1 MMLYNFIMTKEVQS
15 QTPQSQPY
23 SDMAARKIV
32 LILGFV
38 MTLLGFVAMLYA
50 SLAFFFPAA
59 NFIKSVLAFDLVKGL
74 YIASLALSFV
84 GVVFSVAGANTKKGL
99 ARLSFFF
106 GTFGFI
112 FSAAFLVV
120 VLFFGTL
127 MPF

>member
-1 MMLYNFIMTKEVQS
+1 MRVYTLSMAKEIQS
-15 QTPQSQPY
+15 QTVQSQPY

-32 LILGFV
+32 LILGFL
-38 MTLLGFVAMLYA
+38 MTLLGFLAMVYS
-50 SLAFFFPAA
+50 SLVFFFPAA
-59 NFIKSVLAFDLVKGL
+59 NFIKSILAADLTKGL

-112 FSAAFLVV
+112 LSAAFLVV

>member
-1 MMLYNFIMTKEVQS
+1 MAKEIQS
-15 QTPQSQPY
+15 QTTQSQPY

-38 MTLLGFVAMLYA
+38 MTLLGFLIMIYA
-50 SLAFFFPAA
+50 SLVFFFPAA
-59 NFIKSVLAFDLVKGL
+59 NFVKSVLGGDLVRGL

-127 MPF
+127 LPF

>member
-1 MMLYNFIMTKEVQS
+1 MTKEIQP
-15 QTPQSQPY
+15 QTAQSQPY

-38 MTLLGFVAMLYA
+38 MTLLGFLTMIYA
-50 SLAFFFPAA
+50 SLVFFFPAA
-59 NFIKSVLAFDLVKGL
+59 NFVKSVLGGDLVRGL

-84 GVVFSVAGANTKKGL
+84 GVVFSVAGANTKTGL

>member
-1 MMLYNFIMTKEVQS
+1 MTKEIQP
-15 QTPQSQPY
+15 QTAQSQPY

-38 MTLLGFVAMLYA
+38 MTLLGFLIMIYA
-50 SLAFFFPAA
+50 SLVFFFPAA
-59 NFIKSVLAFDLVKGL
+59 NFVKSVLAGDLVRGL
-74 YIASLALSFV
+74 YISSLALSFV

>member
-1 MMLYNFIMTKEVQS
+1 MTKEIQP
-15 QTPQSQPY
+15 QTTQSQPY

-38 MTLLGFVAMLYA
+38 MTLLGFLIMIYA
-50 SLAFFFPAA
+50 SLVFFFPAA
-59 NFIKSVLAFDLVKGL
+59 NFAKSVLGGDLVRGL

-112 FSAAFLVV
+112 FSAAFFVV

>member
-1 MMLYNFIMTKEVQS
+1 
-15 QTPQSQPY
+15 
-23 SDMAARKIV
+23 MAARKIV

-38 MTLLGFVAMLYA
+38 MTLLVFLIMIYA
-50 SLAFFFPAA
+50 SLVFFFPAA
-59 NFIKSVLAFDLVKGL
+59 NFVKSVLGGDLVRGL

>member
-1 MMLYNFIMTKEVQS
+1 MTKEIQP
-15 QTPQSQPY
+15 QTAQSQPY

-38 MTLLGFVAMLYA
+38 MTLLGFLIMIYA
-50 SLAFFFPAA
+50 SLVFFCPAA
-59 NFIKSVLAFDLVKGL
+59 NFVKSVLGGDLVRGL

-112 FSAAFLVV
+112 FSAAFFVV

>member
-1 MMLYNFIMTKEVQS
+1 MTKEIQS
-15 QTPQSQPY
+15 QTAQSQPY

-38 MTLLGFVAMLYA
+38 MTLLGFLIMIYA
-50 SLAFFFPAA
+50 SLVFFFPAA
-59 NFIKSVLAFDLVKGL
+59 NFVKSVLGGDLVRGL

>member
-1 MMLYNFIMTKEVQS
+1 MTREVQP
-15 QTPQSQPY
+15 QTAQSQPY

-32 LILGFV
+32 LIWGFV
-38 MTLLGFVAMLYA
+38 MTLLGFLIMIYA
-50 SLAFFFPAA
+50 SLVFFFPAA
-59 NFIKSVLAFDLVKGL
+59 NFVKSVLGGDLVRGL

-84 GVVFSVAGANTKKGL
+84 GVVFSVAGANTMKGL

>member
-1 MMLYNFIMTKEVQS
+1 MTKEIQS
-15 QTPQSQPY
+15 QTTQSQPY

-38 MTLLGFVAMLYA
+38 MTLLGFLIMIYA
-50 SLAFFFPAA
+50 SLVFFFPAA
-59 NFIKSVLAFDLVKGL
+59 NFVKSVLGGDLVRGL

>member
-1 MMLYNFIMTKEVQS
+1 MRLYTLNMTKEIQP
-15 QTPQSQPY
+15 QTAQSQPY

-32 LILGFV
+32 LVLGFV
-38 MTLLGFVAMLYA
+38 MTLLGFLIMIYA
-50 SLAFFFPAA
+50 SLVFFFPAA
-59 NFIKSVLAFDLVKGL
+59 NFVKSVLGGDLVRGL

>member
-1 MMLYNFIMTKEVQS
+1 MSKS
-15 QTPQSQPY
+15 K
-23 SDMAARKIV
+23 KITAV
-32 LILGFV
+32 V
-38 MTLLGFVAMLYA
+38 C
-50 SLAFFFPAA
+50 AFAIVVF
-59 NFIKSVLAFDLVKGL
+59 
-74 YIASLALSFV
+74 

>member
-1 MMLYNFIMTKEVQS
+1 MAKEIQP
-15 QTPQSQPY
+15 QTAQSQPY

-38 MTLLGFVAMLYA
+38 MTLLGFLIMIYA
-50 SLAFFFPAA
+50 SLVFFFPAA
-59 NFIKSVLAFDLVKGL
+59 NFVKSVLGGDLVRGL

-84 GVVFSVAGANTKKGL
+84 GVVFSVAGANTKTGL

-112 FSAAFLVV
+112 FSAAFLLV

>member
-1 MMLYNFIMTKEVQS
+1 MAKEIQS
-15 QTPQSQPY
+15 QTAQSQPY

-38 MTLLGFVAMLYA
+38 MTLLGFLAMVYA
-50 SLAFFFPAA
+50 SLVFFFPAA
-59 NFIKSVLAFDLVKGL
+59 NFVKSVLAGDLVRGL

-84 GVVFSVAGANTKKGL
+84 GVVFSVAGANTMKGL

-112 FSAAFLVV
+112 LSAAFLVV